1 MFKNIK
7 LLKELREES
16 TKIDYEFDNYN
27 SRNEAEVL
35 MKIENEDDIV
45 SSLSMGED
53 LMVNESFETFI
64 SNSVSHIEPDKKI
77 DLKISCEN
85 NIYDDEKTNIKNAIK
100 NHYTKKI
107 SSINDDLHKNAIDNI
122 FLTVAS
128 VAVLALIIVLS
139 KFSYLT
145 LLIEI
150 LDIFAWVLLWEVFD
164 NFIFRRRELRKIAIK
179 NYQILNMRIE
189 FLETKEK
196 SENGKY

>member
-7 LLKELREES
+7 LYKKLKEES

-27 SRNEAEVL
+27 SMHEAEVL

-53 LMVNESFETFI
+53 LMVNDSFETFI
-64 SNSVSHIEPDKKI
+64 NNSVSHITPEKKI
-77 DLKISCEN
+77 DLKIRCEN
-85 NIYDDEKTNIKNAIK
+85 RITEHEKANIKEAIK

-107 SSINDDLHKNAIDNI
+107 SSLNDDLQRNAIANI
-122 FLTVAS
+122 FLLIAS
-128 VAVLALIIVLS
+128 VAVLALIIVIS
-139 KFSYLT
+139 KFTYLQI
-145 LLIEI
+145 LIEI

-164 NFIFRRRELRKIAIK
+164 NFVFRRSEIRRLAVK

-189 FLETKEK
+189 FIETKEIK
-196 SENGKY
+196 YGK

>member
-7 LLKELREES
+7 LYKKLKEES

-27 SRNEAEVL
+27 ARHEAEVL
-35 MKIENEDDIV
+35 MKIESEDDIV

-64 SNSVSHIEPDKKI
+64 NNSVSHITPEKKI
-77 DLKISCEN
+77 DLKIKCEN
-85 NIYDDEKTNIKNAIK
+85 KIDEHEKKNIKEAVK

-107 SSINDDLHKNAIDNI
+107 SSLNDDLQRNAIANI
-122 FLTVAS
+122 FLLVAS

-139 KFSYLT
+139 KFAYLQI
-145 LLIEI
+145 LIEI

-164 NFIFRRRELRKIAIK
+164 NFVFKRSEIRRFAIK
-179 NYQILNMRIE
+179 NYQILNMKIE
-189 FLETKEK
+189 FIETKGNM
-196 SENGKY
+196 NGKY